1 MSTKKSAP
9 KPRTA
14 KKTPAKTT
22 QKRSTTTRAKKPEK
36 KAPTAPV
43 EVKKPVVEVK
53 PVEVKKPVVE
63 VKPVEVK
70 KPVVEVKPVE
80 VKKPVVEVKP
90 VEVKKPVVEVKP
102 VEVKKPVVK
111 AKPAKIKRPV
121 PVKRDEPF
129 LLVMRLRG
137 TVAVPARM
145 QYALKTLRL
154 ESRYSA
160 TLVKSSPSVTGMLRR
175 VKDYVTWGGV
185 GPKEITELLRERGE
199 VIGGVPLTDKFV
211 KENFSKPSVDA
222 LVLAVTQG
230 QVDLKSLWEKG
241 IKPIFRLHPPSGGF
255 ELTIKRPVGGRGELG
270 YRGPA
275 ITTLLTKMA

>member
-1 MSTKKSAP
+1 MSTKKRAS

-14 KKTPAKTT
+14 KKTATKAT

-36 KAPTAPV
+36 KGPI
-43 EVKKPVVEVK
+43 ES
-53 PVEVKKPVVE
+53 VEVKKPVVE

-111 AKPAKIKRPV
+111 AKPAKIKKPI
-121 PVKRDEPF
+121 PAKRDEPF
-129 LLVMRLRG
+129 LLVIRLRG

-145 QYALKTLRL
+145 QDALRILRL
-154 ESRYSA
+154 ERRYSA

-185 GPKEITELLRERGE
+185 GAKEIAELLKERGE

-211 KENFSKPSVDA
+211 KENFSKESVDA
-222 LVLAVTQG
+222 LVLAITQG
-230 QVDLKSLWEKG
+230 QLDLRSLWEKG
-241 IKPIFRLHPPSGGF
+241 IRPTFRLRPPSGGF

-275 ITTLLTKMA
+275 IATLLTSMA